1 MSAERENLKPEER
14 IHLSE
19 GQTEML
25 RKALQGEAQSTTPST
40 LTETQFIKRKLAG
53 IPPLAV
59 NALKPR
65 SR

>member
-25 RKALQGEAQSTTPST
+25 RKALRDAPQPAKTAT
-40 LTETQFIKRKLAG
+40 LSETQFIKRKLEG
-53 IPPLAV
+53 IPPLAI

-65 SR
+65 SL